1 MWSQIFVA
9 LNGRKRGRKTPGTDL
24 RSPKRKKKGKGGGS
38 RSCFR
43 QSQLIDRRIEWL
55 FLLHF
60 TPPLSASVTPDRG
73 AYLSIFLIVLFS
85 PLPLSFPSLPSL
97 PPSLPPSRLSPPPK
111 KISDK
116 TREIKAPRNQKKTR
130 WRPARVRFPTSLTC
144 HLRLE
149 SRVFARRAG
158 GVGGEVEGSTPGEGG
173 WDKFSGAFC
182 ASWWM
187 ILAVKLPVND
197 R

>member
-1 MWSQIFVA
+1 MGIIHAVGLIASRAAAADAAERSELTERNKQNRRIRPKTQLGSVRSQIFVA

-24 RSPKRKKKGKGGGS
+24 RSPKRKKKWKRGGS

-85 PLPLSFPSLPSL
+85 PLPLSFPPSL
-97 PPSLPPSRLSPPPK
+97 SSLQNLGQM
-111 KISDK
+111 
-116 TREIKAPRNQKKTR
+116 REI
-130 WRPARVRFPTSLTC
+130 FLT
-144 HLRLE
+144 
-149 SRVFARRAG
+149 
-158 GVGGEVEGSTPGEGG
+158 
-173 WDKFSGAFC
+173 
-182 ASWWM
+182 
-187 ILAVKLPVND
+187 
-197 R
+197 